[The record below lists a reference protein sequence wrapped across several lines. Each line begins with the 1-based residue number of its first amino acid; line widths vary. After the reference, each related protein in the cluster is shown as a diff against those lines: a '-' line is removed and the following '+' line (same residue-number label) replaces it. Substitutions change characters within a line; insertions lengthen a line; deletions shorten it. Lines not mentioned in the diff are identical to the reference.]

1 MFNHIYKE
9 QMRKTKIIA
18 TIGPS
23 SEDKKV
29 IKDMVKSGLNIARLN
44 FSHRTQAQAKKTYQ
58 NLRKVAPH
66 IGIMMDTQGPEVRLG
81 RIKEGT
87 ELLRGREVEL
97 IANDIL
103 GDEGRLPVDYPG
115 LFDYLKKG
123 DTILM
128 SDGGLE
134 LRVEKITGSSV
145 KCRVVYGG
153 KISSKKSVNIPGKD
167 IGLFAPTKKDLKNIR
182 FGARLGFDFVAA
194 SFVKSSED
202 IKKIRAVLKREK
214 SSMKIIAKIE
224 HVEAVRNMDG
234 ILEASDA
241 IMIARGDLGVEVPA
255 SDVPLLQKTIIRKCL
270 ENEKPVIVATQMLMS
285 MTEHPR
291 ATRAEVSDVANAVE
305 DGADAVMLSEETA
318 VGKYPVKSVQFMAET
333 IQKMEEYL
341 HGRLPDALKSSKNDI
356 ADIIAKNVWQAARD
370 SSAKFIIA
378 HTSSG
383 YTARKI
389 ARFRPDIDILAFTDK
404 EIVVRQMNLIWG
416 VRPFLAKFYK
426 HVDDMLCDSAEFLYK
441 KGLVKEKDILI
452 LTAGEPVAV
461 SGSTNMM
468 EVRKVKSLLDQ
479 RKSSLGTKRK

>member
-1 MFNHIYKE
+1 
-9 QMRKTKIIA
+9 MRKTKIIA

-97 IANDIL
+97 SSEDIL
-103 GDEGRLPVDYPG
+103 GDETRLPVDYPG
-115 LFDYLKKG
+115 LFDYLKKN

-128 SDGGLE
+128 SDGSLE

-145 KCRVVYGG
+145 KCKVIYGG

-182 FGARLGFDFVAA
+182 FGARMGFDFVAA
-194 SFVKSSED
+194 SFVKSQKD
-202 IKKIRAVLKREK
+202 IRKIREILKREK
-214 SSMKIIAKIE
+214 SSMQIIAKIE
-224 HVEAVRNMDG
+224 HVEAVRNLDG

-270 ENEKPVIVATQMLMS
+270 KNEKPVIVATQMLMS

-333 IQKMEEYL
+333 IRKMEEYL
-341 HGRLPDALKSSKNDI
+341 HGRLPEALKSEKRDI

-389 ARFRPDIDILAFTDK
+389 AKFRPDIDILAFTDK
-404 EIVVRQMNLIWG
+404 ETVGRQMNLIWG
-416 VRPFLAKFYK
+416 VRPFLAKLYK
-426 HVDDMLCDSAEFLYK
+426 HVDDMLCNSAEFLYK
-441 KGLVKEKDILI
+441 KGLVKGKDILI

-479 RKSSLGTKRK
+479 RKNSLGTKR

>member
-1 MFNHIYKE
+1 
-9 QMRKTKIIA
+9 MRKTKIIA
-18 TIGPS
+18 TIGPA
-23 SEDKKV
+23 SEDKDV
-29 IKDMVKSGLNIARLN
+29 IRKMVKSGLNIARLN
-44 FSHRTQAQAKKTYQ
+44 FSHRTQKQAKTTYQ
-58 NLRKVAPH
+58 NLRKVAPD

-87 ELLRGREVEL
+87 DLLRRSEVEL
-97 IANDIL
+97 VREDIL
-103 GDEGRLPVDYPG
+103 GDEKKLPVDYPG
-115 LFDYLKKG
+115 LFDYLKKD

-128 SDGGLE
+128 SDGSLE
-134 LRVEKITGSSV
+134 LRVEKVGSSV
-145 KCRVVYGG
+145 KCRVIYGG

-167 IGLFAPTKKDLKNIR
+167 IGLFAPTKKDLKNIK
-182 FGARLGFDFVAA
+182 FGARMGFDFVAA
-194 SFVKSSED
+194 SFVKSAKD
-202 IKKIRAVLKREK
+202 IKKIRKVLKNEK
-214 SSMKIIAKIE
+214 SSMQIIAKIE
-224 HVEAVRNMDG
+224 HIKAVKNLDE

-241 IMIARGDLGVEVPA
+241 VMIARGDLGVEVPA

-270 ENEKPVIVATQMLMS
+270 ECEKPVIVATQMLMS

-333 IQKMEEYL
+333 IQKMETYL
-341 HGRLPDALKSSKNDI
+341 LGRLPEALKSSKNEI

-389 ARFRPDIDILAFTDK
+389 AKFRPDIDILAFTDK
-404 EIVVRQMNLIWG
+404 EIVERQMNLIWG
-416 VRPFLAKFYK
+416 VRPFLARFYK

-441 KGLVKEKDILI
+441 KGLVNEKDIVI
-452 LTAGEPVAV
+452 LSAGEPVSV

-468 EVRKVKSLLDQ
+468 EIRKIRSLLEQ
-479 RKSSLGTKRK
+479 KKTFLGKKKR

>member
-1 MFNHIYKE
+1 
-9 QMRKTKIIA
+9 MRKTKIIA
-18 TIGPS
+18 TIGPA
-23 SEDKKV
+23 SEDKNVVK
-29 IKDMVKSGLNIARLN
+29 KMVKSGLNIARLN
-44 FSHRTQAQAKKTYQ
+44 FSHRTQKEAKTTYQ
-58 NLRKVAPH
+58 NLRKVVPH

-81 RIKEGT
+81 RIKENT
-87 ELLRGREVEL
+87 ELLRRSEVEL
-97 IANDIL
+97 VREDIL
-103 GDEGRLPVDYPG
+103 GDEKKLPVDYPG
-115 LFDYLKKG
+115 LFNYLKKG

-128 SDGGLE
+128 SDGSLE
-134 LRVEKITGSSV
+134 LRVEKVGASV
-145 KCRVVYGG
+145 KCRVIYGG

-167 IGLFAPTKKDLKNIR
+167 IGLFAPTKKDLENIK
-182 FGARLGFDFVAA
+182 FGAKMGFDFVAA
-194 SFVKSSED
+194 SFVKSAKD
-202 IKKIRAVLKREK
+202 IKKIRKVLKNEK
-214 SSMKIIAKIE
+214 SSMQIIAKIE
-224 HVEAVRNMDG
+224 HIKAVKNLDE

-241 IMIARGDLGVEVPA
+241 VMIARGDLGVEVPA

-270 ENEKPVIVATQMLMS
+270 ECEKPVIVATQMLMS

-333 IQKMEEYL
+333 IQKMETYL
-341 HGRLPDALKSSKNDI
+341 LGRLPEALKSSKNEI

-389 ARFRPDIDILAFTDK
+389 AKFRPDIDILAFTDK
-404 EIVVRQMNLIWG
+404 EIVERQMNLIWG
-416 VRPFLAKFYK
+416 VRPFLARFYK

-441 KGLVKEKDILI
+441 KGLVNEKDIVI
-452 LTAGEPVAV
+452 LSAGEPVSV

-468 EVRKVKSLLDQ
+468 EIRKIRSLLEQ
-479 RKSSLGTKRK
+479 KKTFLGKKKR

>member
-1 MFNHIYKE
+1 
-9 QMRKTKIIA
+9 MRKTKIIA

-44 FSHRTQAQAKKTYQ
+44 FSHRTQKQARTTYQ

-87 ELLRGREVEL
+87 ELLRGSEVEL
-97 IANDIL
+97 VRDDIL
-103 GDEGRLPVDYPG
+103 GDERKLPVDYPK
-115 LFDYLKKG
+115 LFDYLRKG

-134 LRVEKITGSSV
+134 LRVKKIDSSV
-145 KCRVVYGG
+145 KCKVVYGG

-167 IGLFAPTKKDLKNIR
+167 IGLFAPTKRDLENIK
-182 FGARLGFDFVAA
+182 FGARMGFDFVAA
-194 SFVKSSED
+194 SFVKSAKD
-202 IKKIRAVLKREK
+202 IKKIRTVLKDKK
-214 SSMKIIAKIE
+214 SNMQIIAKIE
-224 HVEAVRNMDG
+224 HIKAVRNMDE

-270 ENEKPVIVATQMLMS
+270 EKEKTVIVATQMLMS

-333 IQKMEEYL
+333 IQKMETYL
-341 HGRLPDALKSSKNDI
+341 LGRLPEALKSGKNEI

-389 ARFRPDIDILAFTDK
+389 AKFRPDTDIIAFTDK
-404 EIVVRQMNLIWG
+404 EIVERQMNLIWG
-416 VRPFLAKFYK
+416 VKPFFSKFYK
-426 HVDDMLCDSAEFLYK
+426 HVDGMLCDSAEFLYK
-441 KGLVKEKDILI
+441 KGLVNEKDIII
-452 LTAGEPVAV
+452 LSAGEPV
-461 SGSTNMM
+461 SIPGSTNMM
-468 EVRKVKSLLDQ
+468 EIRTIKSLLDQ
-479 RKSSLGTKRK
+479 RKTFLGKKRK

>member
-1 MFNHIYKE
+1 MT
-9 QMRKTKIIA
+9 KTKIIA

-23 SEDKKV
+23 SEDKKI
-29 IKDMVKSGLNIARLN
+29 IKQMVESGLDIARLN
-44 FSHRTQAQAKKTYQ
+44 FSHRTQEQARETYE
-58 NLRKVAPH
+58 NLREVAPH

-81 RIKEGT
+81 KIKENT
-87 ELLRGREVEL
+87 ELLKGCKVEL
-97 IANDIL
+97 VRDDII
-103 GDEGRLPVDYPG
+103 GDEKKLPVDYPR
-115 LFDYLKKG
+115 LFEYLKKG

-128 SDGGLE
+128 ADGDLE
-134 LRVEKITGSSV
+134 LKVEDVGNSV

-167 IGLFAPTKKDLKNIR
+167 IGLTTPTKKDLQNIK
-182 FGARLGFDFVAA
+182 FGARTGFDFVAA
-194 SFVKSSED
+194 SFVKSAED
-202 IKKIRAVLKREK
+202 IKKIRAILKKEK
-214 SSMKIIAKIE
+214 SGMQIIAKIE
-224 HVEAVRNMDG
+224 HIEAVRNLDD
-234 ILEASDA
+234 ILDASDA

-255 SDVPLLQKTIIRKCL
+255 SDVPLLQKDIIRKCL

-318 VGKYPVKSVQFMAET
+318 IGKYPVKSIQFMAET
-333 IQKMEEYL
+333 IQKMEKYL
-341 HGRLPDALKSSKNDI
+341 RGRLPQALKSEKCEI

-389 ARFRPDIDILAFTDK
+389 AKFRPDIDILAFTDK
-404 EIVVRQMNLIWG
+404 EIVERQMNLIWG
-416 VRPFLAKFYK
+416 VKPFMAKFYK
-426 HVDDMLCDSAEFLYK
+426 HVDVMLCDSAEFLYNNK
-441 KGLVKEKDILI
+441 LVKENDIVI
-452 LTAGEPVAV
+452 LTAGEPVSV

-468 EVRKVKSLLDQ
+468 EIRRIKSLLNQ
-479 RKSSLGTKRK
+479 KKSFLGKKRK

>member
-1 MFNHIYKE
+1 
-9 QMRKTKIIA
+9 MRKTKIIA

-29 IKDMVKSGLNIARLN
+29 IKKMVKSGLNIARLN
-44 FSHRTQAQAKKTYQ
+44 FSHRTQEQAKKTYE
-58 NLRKVAPH
+58 NLREVAPH

-81 RIKEGT
+81 RIRENT
-87 ELLRGREVEL
+87 ELLRGSEVEL
-97 IANDIL
+97 VREDIL
-103 GDEGRLPVDYPG
+103 GDEKKLPVDYPK
-115 LFDYLKKG
+115 LFDYLKKD

-128 SDGGLE
+128 SDGSLE
-134 LRVEKITGSSV
+134 LKVKKVGFSV

-167 IGLFAPTKKDLKNIR
+167 IGLFAPTKKDLKNIK
-182 FGARLGFDFVAA
+182 FGAKMGFDFVAA
-194 SFVKSSED
+194 SFVKSAKD
-202 IKKIRAVLKREK
+202 IKKIKAVLKKEK
-214 SSMKIIAKIE
+214 SNMQIIAKIE
-224 HVEAVRNMDG
+224 HIKAVKNLDE
-234 ILEASDA
+234 ILAASDA
-241 IMIARGDLGVEVPA
+241 VMIARGDLGVEVPA

-318 VGKYPVKSVQFMAET
+318 VGKYPVKSLQFMAET
-333 IQKMEEYL
+333 IQKMETYL
-341 HGRLPDALKSSKNDI
+341 LGRLPQALKSEKCEI

-383 YTARKI
+383 YTAKKI
-389 ARFRPDIDILAFTDK
+389 AKFRPDIDILAFTDK
-404 EIVVRQMNLIWG
+404 EIVERQMNLIWG

-426 HVDDMLCDSAEFLYK
+426 HVDVMLCDSAEFLYK
-441 KGLVKEKDILI
+441 KGLVNEKDVVILS
-452 LTAGEPVAV
+452 AGEPVSV

-468 EVRKVKSLLDQ
+468 EIRRVKSLLEQ
-479 RKSSLGTKRK
+479 KKTFLGKKKK

>member
-1 MFNHIYKE
+1 
-9 QMRKTKIIA
+9 MRKTKIIA

-29 IKDMVKSGLNIARLN
+29 IKEMVKSGLNIARLN
-44 FSHRTQAQAKKTYQ
+44 FSHRTQEEAQKTYE
-58 NLRKVAPH
+58 NLREVTPH

-81 RIKEGT
+81 RIKEDT
-87 ELLRGREVEL
+87 ELLRGNEVEL
-97 IANDIL
+97 VREDIL
-103 GDEGRLPVDYPG
+103 GDEKKLPVDYPK
-115 LFDYLKKG
+115 LFDYLKKD

-128 SDGGLE
+128 SDGSLE
-134 LRVEKITGSSV
+134 LKVEKVSSSV

-167 IGLFAPTKKDLKNIR
+167 IGLFAPTKKDLKNIK
-182 FGARLGFDFVAA
+182 FGAKMGFDFVAA
-194 SFVKSSED
+194 SFVKSAKD
-202 IKKIRAVLKREK
+202 INKIRNVLKKEK
-214 SSMKIIAKIE
+214 SNMQIIAKIE
-224 HVEAVRNMDG
+224 HMKAVENLDE
-234 ILEASDA
+234 ILAASDA
-241 IMIARGDLGVEVPA
+241 VMIARGDLGVEVPA

-333 IQKMEEYL
+333 IQKMETYL
-341 HGRLPDALKSSKNDI
+341 LGRLPDALKSVKCEI

-389 ARFRPDIDILAFTDK
+389 AKFRPDIDILAFTDK
-404 EIVVRQMNLIWG
+404 EVVERQMNLIWG
-416 VRPFLAKFYK
+416 VRPFMAKFYK

-441 KGLVKEKDILI
+441 KGLVNGEDIVI
-452 LTAGEPVAV
+452 LSAGEPVSV

-468 EVRKVKSLLDQ
+468 EIRKIKSLLEQ
-479 RKSSLGTKRK
+479 KKIFLGKKRK

>member
-1 MFNHIYKE
+1 
-9 QMRKTKIIA
+9 MRKTKIIA

-23 SEDKKV
+23 SEDTKV
-29 IKDMVKSGLNIARLN
+29 IKDMVRSGLNIARLN
-44 FSHRTQAQAKKTYQ
+44 FSHRTEEQAETTYK

-87 ELLRGREVEL
+87 ELLRGSEVEL
-97 IANDIL
+97 SSEDIL
-103 GDEGRLPVDYPG
+103 GDEKKLPVDYPG
-115 LFDYLKKG
+115 LFDYLKKN
-123 DTILM
+123 DTILI
-128 SDGGLE
+128 SDGSLE
-134 LRVEKITGSSV
+134 LKVEKITGSSV
-145 KCRVVYGG
+145 KCRVIYGG
-153 KISSKKSVNIPGKD
+153 KISSKKSVNIPGKN

-194 SFVKSSED
+194 SFVKRSKD
-202 IKKIRAVLKREK
+202 IIKIRTVLKKEK

-224 HVEAVRNMDG
+224 HVEAVRHFDE
-234 ILEASDA
+234 ILEVSDA

-255 SDVPLLQKTIIRKCL
+255 SDVPLLQKIIIRKCL

-341 HGRLPDALKSSKNDI
+341 HGRLPDALKSEKCEI

-389 ARFRPDIDILAFTDK
+389 AKFRPDIDILAFTDK
-404 EIVVRQMNLIWG
+404 EIVERQMNLIRG
-416 VRPFLAKFYK
+416 VKPFLAKFYK

-441 KGLVKEKDILI
+441 KGLVNKEDIVI

-468 EVRKVKSLLDQ
+468 EIRNIKSLLEQ
-479 RKSSLGTKRK
+479 RKGSLGKKRK

>member
-1 MFNHIYKE
+1 
-9 QMRKTKIIA
+9 MRKTKIIA
-18 TIGPS
+18 TIGPA
-23 SEDKKV
+23 SEDKDV
-29 IKDMVKSGLNIARLN
+29 IRKMVKSGLNIARLN
-44 FSHRTQAQAKKTYQ
+44 FSHRTQKQAKTTYQ
-58 NLRKVAPH
+58 NLRKVAPD

-87 ELLRGREVEL
+87 DLLRRSEVEL
-97 IANDIL
+97 VREDIL
-103 GDEGRLPVDYPG
+103 GDEKKLPVDYPG
-115 LFDYLKKG
+115 LFNYLKKG

-128 SDGGLE
+128 SDGSLE
-134 LRVEKITGSSV
+134 LRVEKVGASV
-145 KCRVVYGG
+145 KCRVIYGG

-167 IGLFAPTKKDLKNIR
+167 IGLFAPTKKDLENIK
-182 FGARLGFDFVAA
+182 FGAKMGFDFVAA
-194 SFVKSSED
+194 SFVKSAKD
-202 IKKIRAVLKREK
+202 IKKIRKVLKNEK
-214 SSMKIIAKIE
+214 SSMQIIAKIE
-224 HVEAVRNMDG
+224 HIKAVKNLDE

-241 IMIARGDLGVEVPA
+241 VMIARGDLGVEVPA

-270 ENEKPVIVATQMLMS
+270 EQEKPVIVATQMLMS

-333 IQKMEEYL
+333 IQKMETYL
-341 HGRLPDALKSSKNDI
+341 LGRLPEALKSSKNEI

-383 YTARKI
+383 YTAKKI

-404 EIVVRQMNLIWG
+404 EIVERQMNLIWG
-416 VRPFLAKFYK
+416 VRPFLARFYK

-441 KGLVKEKDILI
+441 KGLVNEKDIVI
-452 LTAGEPVAV
+452 LSAGEPVSV

-468 EVRKVKSLLDQ
+468 EIRKIKSLLEQ
-479 RKSSLGTKRK
+479 KKTFLGKKKK

>member
-1 MFNHIYKE
+1 
-9 QMRKTKIIA
+9 MRKTKIIA
-18 TIGPS
+18 TIGPA

-29 IKDMVKSGLNIARLN
+29 IKDMVEKGLNIARLN
-44 FSHRTQAQAKKTYQ
+44 FSHRTQKQAMITYQ

-81 RIKEGT
+81 RIKEDT
-87 ELLRGREVEL
+87 ELLRGSEVEL
-97 IANDIL
+97 VAEDIL
-103 GDEGRLPVDYPG
+103 GDDKKLPIDYPK

-134 LRVEKITGSSV
+134 LRVKEVSSSV
-145 KCRVVYGG
+145 KCKVIYGG

-167 IGLFAPTKKDLKNIR
+167 IGLFAPTRSDLENIK
-182 FGARLGFDFVAA
+182 FGAKVGFDFVAA
-194 SFVKSSED
+194 SFVKSPND
-202 IKKIRAVLKREK
+202 IKKIRTVLKKEK
-214 SSMKIIAKIE
+214 SSMQIIAKIE
-224 HVEAVRNMDG
+224 HVEAVRNLDG

-241 IMIARGDLGVEVPA
+241 VMIARGDLGVEVPA

-270 ENEKPVIVATQMLMS
+270 EQEKPVIVATQMLMS

-318 VGKYPVKSVQFMAET
+318 IGKYPVKSVQFMAET
-333 IQKMEEYL
+333 IQKMETYL
-341 HGRLPDALKSSKNDI
+341 LGRLPEALKSGKNDI

-389 ARFRPDIDILAFTDK
+389 AKFRPDTDILAFTDK
-404 EIVVRQMNLIWG
+404 EIVERQMNLIWG
-416 VRPFLAKFYK
+416 VRPFIAKFYR
-426 HVDDMLCDSAEFLYK
+426 HVDEMLCDSAEFLYK
-441 KGLVKEKDILI
+441 RGLVNEKDIII
-452 LTAGEPVAV
+452 LTAGEPVSV

-468 EVRKVKSLLDQ
+468 EIREIESLLNQ
-479 RKSSLGTKRK
+479 KKSFLDKKRK

>member
-1 MFNHIYKE
+1 
-9 QMRKTKIIA
+9 MRKTKIIA

-23 SEDKKV
+23 SEDRKV

-44 FSHRTQAQAKKTYQ
+44 FSHRTQEQAETTYK

-66 IGIMMDTQGPEVRLG
+66 VGIMMDTQGPEVRLG

-87 ELLRGREVEL
+87 ELLRGSKVEL
-97 IANDIL
+97 SAEDIL
-103 GDEGRLPVDYPG
+103 GDEKKLPVDYPG
-115 LFDYLKKG
+115 LFDYLRKN
-123 DTILM
+123 DTIIM
-128 SDGGLE
+128 SDGSLE
-134 LRVEKITGSSV
+134 LKVEQTSGSSV
-145 KCRVVYGG
+145 KCRVIYGG

-167 IGLFAPTKKDLKNIR
+167 IGLFAPTKKDLKNIK
-182 FGARLGFDFVAA
+182 FGAGLGFDFVAA
-194 SFVKSSED
+194 SFVKSSKD
-202 IKKIRAVLKREK
+202 IEKIRTVLKKEK

-224 HVEAVRNMDG
+224 HVEAVRHFDE
-234 ILEASDA
+234 ILEVSDA

-318 VGKYPVKSVQFMAET
+318 IGKYPVKTVQFMAET

-341 HGRLPDALKSSKNDI
+341 HGRLPDALKSEKCEI
-356 ADIIAKNVWQAARD
+356 ADIIARNVWQAARD
-370 SSAKFIIA
+370 SSARFIIA

-404 EIVVRQMNLIWG
+404 EIVERQMNLIWG

-426 HVDDMLCDSAEFLYK
+426 HVDEMLCDSAEFLFK
-441 KGLVKEKDILI
+441 KGLVNEKDIII
-452 LTAGEPVAV
+452 LTAGEPVSV

-468 EVRKVKSLLDQ
+468 EIREIKSLLEQ
-479 RKSSLGTKRK
+479 KKSFLDKKRK

>member
-1 MFNHIYKE
+1 
-9 QMRKTKIIA
+9 MRKTKIIA
-18 TIGPS
+18 TIGPA
-23 SEDKKV
+23 SENKDV
-29 IKDMVKSGLNIARLN
+29 IKKMVKSGLNIARLN
-44 FSHRTQAQAKKTYQ
+44 FSHRTQKEAKTTYQ
-58 NLRKVAPH
+58 NLRKVVPD

-87 ELLRGREVEL
+87 DLLRGSEVEL
-97 IANDIL
+97 VSDDVL
-103 GDEGRLPVDYPG
+103 GDEKKLPVDYPG
-115 LFDYLKKG
+115 LFDYLKKD

-128 SDGGLE
+128 SDGSLE
-134 LRVEKITGSSV
+134 LRVEKVGSSV

-153 KISSKKSVNIPGKD
+153 KISSKKSVNIPGKN
-167 IGLFAPTKKDLKNIR
+167 IGLFAPTKKDLENIK
-182 FGARLGFDFVAA
+182 FGARMGFDFVAA
-194 SFVKSSED
+194 SFVKSAND
-202 IKKIRAVLKREK
+202 IKKIRTVLKNEK
-214 SSMKIIAKIE
+214 SSMQIIAKIE
-224 HVEAVRNMDG
+224 HIKAVENLDE

-241 IMIARGDLGVEVPA
+241 VMIARGDLGVEVPA

-270 ENEKPVIVATQMLMS
+270 ECEKPVIVATQMLMS

-333 IQKMEEYL
+333 IQKMETYL
-341 HGRLPDALKSSKNDI
+341 IGRLPEALKSGKNEI

-383 YTARKI
+383 YTAKKI

-404 EIVVRQMNLIWG
+404 EIVERQMNLIWG
-416 VRPFLAKFYK
+416 VRPFLTKFYK

-441 KGLVKEKDILI
+441 KGLVNEKDIVI
-452 LTAGEPVAV
+452 LSAGEPVSV

-468 EVRKVKSLLDQ
+468 EIRRVKSLLEQ
-479 RKSSLGTKRK
+479 KKTFLGKKKK

>member
-1 MFNHIYKE
+1 
-9 QMRKTKIIA
+9 MRKTKIIA

-23 SEDKKV
+23 SEDGKV

-44 FSHRTQAQAKKTYQ
+44 FSHRTQEQAETTYK
-58 NLRKVAPH
+58 NLRKVVPH

-81 RIKEGT
+81 KIKEGT
-87 ELLRGREVEL
+87 ELLKGREVEL
-97 IANDIL
+97 SGDDIL
-103 GDEGRLPVDYPG
+103 GNEEKLPVDYPK

-128 SDGGLE
+128 ADGSLE
-134 LRVEKITGSSV
+134 LKVEKISGFSV
-145 KCRVVYGG
+145 KCRVIYGG

-182 FGARLGFDFVAA
+182 FGAGLGFDFVAA
-194 SFVKSSED
+194 SFVKSAED
-202 IKKIRAVLKREK
+202 IKKIRAVLKNKK
-214 SSMKIIAKIE
+214 SSMQIIAKIE
-224 HVEAVRNMDG
+224 HIKAVENLDE
-234 ILEASDA
+234 ILEVSDA

-333 IQKMEEYL
+333 IQKMETYL
-341 HGRLPDALKSSKNDI
+341 LGRLPDALKSEKCEI
-356 ADIIAKNVWQAARD
+356 ADIIARNVWQAARD

-389 ARFRPDIDILAFTDK
+389 AKFRPDIDILGFTDE
-404 EIVVRQMNLIWG
+404 EIVERQMNLIRG

-441 KGLVKEKDILI
+441 NRLVNKEDIVI

-468 EVRKVKSLLDQ
+468 EVRKIKSLLDQ
-479 RKSSLGTKRK
+479 KKSFLDKKRK

>member
-1 MFNHIYKE
+1 
-9 QMRKTKIIA
+9 MRKTKIIA

-29 IKDMVKSGLNIARLN
+29 IKKMVKSGLNIARLN
-44 FSHRTQAQAKKTYQ
+44 FSHRTQEQAKKTYE
-58 NLRKVAPH
+58 NLREVAPH

-81 RIKEGT
+81 RIRENT
-87 ELLRGREVEL
+87 ELLRGSEVEL
-97 IANDIL
+97 VREDIL
-103 GDEGRLPVDYPG
+103 GDEKKLPVDYPK
-115 LFDYLKKG
+115 LFDYLKKD

-128 SDGGLE
+128 SDGSLE
-134 LRVEKITGSSV
+134 LKVKKVGFSV

-167 IGLFAPTKKDLKNIR
+167 IGLFAPTKKDLKNIK
-182 FGARLGFDFVAA
+182 FGAKMGFDFVAA
-194 SFVKSSED
+194 SFVKSAKD
-202 IKKIRAVLKREK
+202 IKKIRAVLKKEK
-214 SSMKIIAKIE
+214 SNMQIIAKIE
-224 HVEAVRNMDG
+224 HIKAVKNLDE
-234 ILEASDA
+234 ILAASDA
-241 IMIARGDLGVEVPA
+241 VMIARGDLGVEVPA

-318 VGKYPVKSVQFMAET
+318 VGKYPVKSLQFMAET
-333 IQKMEEYL
+333 IQKMETYL
-341 HGRLPDALKSSKNDI
+341 LGRLPQALKSEKCEI

-383 YTARKI
+383 YTAKKI
-389 ARFRPDIDILAFTDK
+389 AKFRPDIDILAFTDK
-404 EIVVRQMNLIWG
+404 EIVERQMNLIWG

-426 HVDDMLCDSAEFLYK
+426 HVDVMLCDSAEFLYK
-441 KGLVKEKDILI
+441 KGLVNEKDVVILS
-452 LTAGEPVAV
+452 AGEPVSV

-468 EVRKVKSLLDQ
+468 EIRRVKSLLEQ
-479 RKSSLGTKRK
+479 KKTFLGKKKK

>member
-1 MFNHIYKE
+1 
-9 QMRKTKIIA
+9 MRKTKIIA

-44 FSHRTQAQAKKTYQ
+44 FSHRTQEQAKATYR
-58 NLRKVAPH
+58 NLRNVVPH

-81 RIKEGT
+81 RIKKGT
-87 ELLRGREVEL
+87 ELLRGSEVEL
-97 IANDIL
+97 VKHDIL
-103 GDEGRLPVDYPG
+103 GDEKKLPVDYPG
-115 LFDYLKKG
+115 LFDYLKEN
-123 DTILM
+123 DIILM
-128 SDGGLE
+128 SDGSLE
-134 LRVEKITGSSV
+134 LKVKKISNSSV
-145 KCRVVYGG
+145 KCKVIYGG

-167 IGLFAPTKKDLKNIR
+167 IGLFAPTKKDLENIR
-182 FGARLGFDFVAA
+182 FGARIGFDFVAA
-194 SFVKSSED
+194 SFVKSPKD
-202 IKKIRAVLKREK
+202 IKKIRAVLKKEK
-214 SSMKIIAKIE
+214 SGMRIVAKIE
-224 HVEAVRNMDG
+224 HVEAVRNLDG

-241 IMIARGDLGVEVPA
+241 IMIARGDLGVEVPP

-333 IQKMEEYL
+333 IEKMEEYL
-341 HGRLPDALKSSKNDI
+341 LGRLPAALKSGKSEI

-389 ARFRPDIDILAFTDK
+389 AKFRPDIDILAFTDK
-404 EIVVRQMNLIWG
+404 EIVERQMNLIWG
-416 VRPFLAKFYK
+416 VRPFLTKFYK

-441 KGLVKEKDILI
+441 KRLVNKEDVVI

-468 EVRKVKSLLDQ
+468 EVRKIKSLLEQ
-479 RKSSLGTKRK
+479 RKGSLGKKRK

>member
-1 MFNHIYKE
+1 
-9 QMRKTKIIA
+9 MRKTKIIA

-44 FSHRTQAQAKKTYQ
+44 FSHRTQEQAKTTYK
-58 NLRKVAPH
+58 NLRKVVPH

-81 RIKEGT
+81 KIKEGT
-87 ELLRGREVEL
+87 ELLRGSEVEL
-97 IANDIL
+97 IKGDIL
-103 GDEGRLPVDYPG
+103 GNEKRLPVDYPG
-115 LFDYLKKG
+115 LFDYLKED

-128 SDGGLE
+128 SDGSLE
-134 LRVEKITGSSV
+134 LRVEKITDSSV
-145 KCRVVYGG
+145 KCKVVYGG

-167 IGLFAPTKKDLKNIR
+167 IGLFAPTKKDLENIK

-194 SFVKSSED
+194 SFVKSAED
-202 IKKIRAVLKREK
+202 VRKIRAVLQKEK
-214 SSMKIIAKIE
+214 SSMQIIAKIE
-224 HVEAVRNMDG
+224 HIKAVRNLDE
-234 ILEASDA
+234 ILEVSDA

-270 ENEKPVIVATQMLMS
+270 ECEKPVIVATQMLMS

-341 HGRLPDALKSSKNDI
+341 HGRLPEALKSNKNEI

-389 ARFRPDIDILAFTDK
+389 AKFRPDIDILAFTDK
-404 EIVVRQMNLIWG
+404 EIIGRQMNLIRG

-441 KGLVKEKDILI
+441 KGLVNKEDIII

-468 EVRKVKSLLDQ
+468 EIRKVKSLLEQ
-479 RKSSLGTKRK
+479 RKSSLGKKRK

>member
-1 MFNHIYKE
+1 
-9 QMRKTKIIA
+9 MRKTKIIA
-18 TIGPS
+18 TIGPA
-23 SEDKKV
+23 SENKDV
-29 IKDMVKSGLNIARLN
+29 IKKMVKSGLNIARLN
-44 FSHRTQAQAKKTYQ
+44 FSHRTQKEAKTTYQ
-58 NLRKVAPH
+58 NLRKVVPD

-87 ELLRGREVEL
+87 DLLRGSEVEL
-97 IANDIL
+97 VSDDVL
-103 GDEGRLPVDYPG
+103 GDEKKLPVDYPG
-115 LFDYLKKG
+115 LFDYLKKD

-128 SDGGLE
+128 SDGSLE
-134 LRVEKITGSSV
+134 LRVEKVGSSV

-153 KISSKKSVNIPGKD
+153 KISSKKSVNIPGKN
-167 IGLFAPTKKDLKNIR
+167 IGLFAPTKKDLENIK
-182 FGARLGFDFVAA
+182 FGARMGFDFVAA
-194 SFVKSSED
+194 SFVKSAND
-202 IKKIRAVLKREK
+202 IKKIRTVLKKEK
-214 SSMKIIAKIE
+214 SSMQIIAKIE
-224 HVEAVRNMDG
+224 HIKAVENLDE

-241 IMIARGDLGVEVPA
+241 VMIARGDLGVEVPA

-270 ENEKPVIVATQMLMS
+270 ECEKPVIVATQMLMS

-333 IQKMEEYL
+333 IQKMETYL
-341 HGRLPDALKSSKNDI
+341 LGRLPEALKSGKNEI

-383 YTARKI
+383 YTAKKI

-404 EIVVRQMNLIWG
+404 EIVERQMNLIWG
-416 VRPFLAKFYK
+416 VRPFLTKFYK

-441 KGLVKEKDILI
+441 KGLVNEKDIVI
-452 LTAGEPVAV
+452 LSAGEPVSV

-468 EVRKVKSLLDQ
+468 EIRRVKSLLEQ
-479 RKSSLGTKRK
+479 KKTFLGKKKK

>member
-1 MFNHIYKE
+1 
-9 QMRKTKIIA
+9 MRKTKIIA

-29 IKDMVKSGLNIARLN
+29 IKDMVKNGLNIARLN
-44 FSHRTQAQAKKTYQ
+44 FSHRTQEQAKTTYQ
-58 NLRKVAPH
+58 NLRRVVPQ

-87 ELLRGREVEL
+87 ELLRGSEVEL
-97 IANDIL
+97 VSEDII
-103 GDEGRLPVDYPG
+103 GDEKRLPVDYPK
-115 LFDYLKKG
+115 LFDYLKKD

-128 SDGGLE
+128 SDGSLE
-134 LRVEKITGSSV
+134 LKVQKVDSSV
-145 KCRVVYGG
+145 KCKVVYGG

-167 IGLFAPTKKDLKNIR
+167 ISLFAPTKNDLKNIK
-182 FGARLGFDFVAA
+182 FGARMGFDFVAA
-194 SFVKSSED
+194 SFVKSAKD
-202 IKKIRAVLKREK
+202 IKKIRTVLKKEK
-214 SSMKIIAKIE
+214 SNMQIIAKIE
-224 HVEAVRNMDG
+224 HIKAVENLDE

-241 IMIARGDLGVEVPA
+241 VMIARGDLGVEVPA
-255 SDVPLLQKTIIRKCL
+255 SDVPLLQKTIISKCL

-318 VGKYPVKSVQFMAET
+318 VGKYPIKSVQFMAET
-333 IQKMEEYL
+333 IQKMETYL
-341 HGRLPDALKSSKNDI
+341 LGRLPKALKSEKCEI

-383 YTARKI
+383 YTAKKI

-404 EIVVRQMNLIWG
+404 EIIRRQMNLIWG

-441 KGLVKEKDILI
+441 KELVNEKDIVI

-468 EVRKVKSLLDQ
+468 EIRKVKSLLDQ
-479 RKSSLGTKRK
+479 RKNSLGKKRK

>member
-1 MFNHIYKE
+1 
-9 QMRKTKIIA
+9 MRKTKIIA
-18 TIGPS
+18 TIGPA
-23 SEDKKV
+23 SEDKNVVK
-29 IKDMVKSGLNIARLN
+29 KMVKSGLNIARLN
-44 FSHRTQAQAKKTYQ
+44 FSHRTQKEAKTTYQ
-58 NLRKVAPH
+58 NLRKVVPH

-81 RIKEGT
+81 RIKENT
-87 ELLRGREVEL
+87 ELLRRSEVEL
-97 IANDIL
+97 VREDIL
-103 GDEGRLPVDYPG
+103 GDEKKLPVDYPG
-115 LFDYLKKG
+115 LFNYLKKG

-128 SDGGLE
+128 SDGSLE
-134 LRVEKITGSSV
+134 LRVEKVGASV
-145 KCRVVYGG
+145 KCRVIYGG

-167 IGLFAPTKKDLKNIR
+167 IGLFAPTKKDLENIK
-182 FGARLGFDFVAA
+182 FGAKMGFDFVAA
-194 SFVKSSED
+194 SFVKSAKD
-202 IKKIRAVLKREK
+202 IKKIRKVLKNEK
-214 SSMKIIAKIE
+214 SSMQIIAKIE
-224 HVEAVRNMDG
+224 HIKAVKNLDE

-241 IMIARGDLGVEVPA
+241 VMIARGDLGVEVPA

-270 ENEKPVIVATQMLMS
+270 EQEKPVIVATQMLMS

-333 IQKMEEYL
+333 IQKMETYL
-341 HGRLPDALKSSKNDI
+341 LGRLPEALKSSKNEI

-383 YTARKI
+383 YTAKKI

-404 EIVVRQMNLIWG
+404 EIVERQMNLIWG
-416 VRPFLAKFYK
+416 VRPFLARFYK

-441 KGLVKEKDILI
+441 KGLVNEKDIVI
-452 LTAGEPVAV
+452 LSAGEPVSV

-468 EVRKVKSLLDQ
+468 EIRKIKSLLEQ
-479 RKSSLGTKRK
+479 KKTFLGKKKK

>member
-1 MFNHIYKE
+1 
-9 QMRKTKIIA
+9 MRKTKIIA
-18 TIGPS
+18 TIGPA
-23 SEDKKV
+23 SEDKDV
-29 IKDMVKSGLNIARLN
+29 IRKMVKSGLNIARLN
-44 FSHRTQAQAKKTYQ
+44 FSHRTQKQAKTTYQ
-58 NLRKVAPH
+58 NLRKVAPD

-87 ELLRGREVEL
+87 DLLRRSEVEL
-97 IANDIL
+97 VREDIL
-103 GDEGRLPVDYPG
+103 GDEKKLPVDYPG
-115 LFDYLKKG
+115 LFDYLKKD

-128 SDGGLE
+128 SDGSLE
-134 LRVEKITGSSV
+134 LRVEKVGSSV
-145 KCRVVYGG
+145 KCRVIYGG

-167 IGLFAPTKKDLKNIR
+167 IGLFAPTKKDLKNIK
-182 FGARLGFDFVAA
+182 FGARMGFDFVAA
-194 SFVKSSED
+194 SFVKSAKD
-202 IKKIRAVLKREK
+202 IKKIRKVLKNEK
-214 SSMKIIAKIE
+214 SSMQIIAKIE
-224 HVEAVRNMDG
+224 HIKAVKNLDE

-241 IMIARGDLGVEVPA
+241 VMIARGDLGVEVPA

-270 ENEKPVIVATQMLMS
+270 EQEKPVIVATQMLMS

-333 IQKMEEYL
+333 IQKMETYL
-341 HGRLPDALKSSKNDI
+341 LGRLPEALKSSKNEI

-383 YTARKI
+383 YTAKKI

-404 EIVVRQMNLIWG
+404 EIVERQMNLIWG
-416 VRPFLAKFYK
+416 VRPFLARFYK

-441 KGLVKEKDILI
+441 KGLVNEKDIVI
-452 LTAGEPVAV
+452 LSAGEPVSV

-468 EVRKVKSLLDQ
+468 EIRKIKSLLEQ
-479 RKSSLGTKRK
+479 KKTFLGKKKK

>member
-1 MFNHIYKE
+1 
-9 QMRKTKIIA
+9 MRKTKIIA

-23 SEDKKV
+23 SEDRNV
-29 IKDMVKSGLNIARLN
+29 IEKMVKSGLNIARLN
-44 FSHRTQAQAKKTYQ
+44 FSHRTQEEAKKTYE
-58 NLRKVAPH
+58 NLREVAPH

-81 RIKEGT
+81 RIKEDT
-87 ELLRGREVEL
+87 ELLRGNEVEL
-97 IANDIL
+97 VREDIL
-103 GDEGRLPVDYPG
+103 GDEKKLPVDYPK
-115 LFDYLKKG
+115 LFDYLKKD

-128 SDGGLE
+128 SDGSLE
-134 LRVEKITGSSV
+134 LKVEKVSSSV

-167 IGLFAPTKKDLKNIR
+167 IGLFAPTKKDLKNIK
-182 FGARLGFDFVAA
+182 FGAKMGFDFVAA
-194 SFVKSSED
+194 SFVKSGKD
-202 IKKIRAVLKREK
+202 IKKIRTVLKNEK
-214 SSMKIIAKIE
+214 SNMQIIAKIE
-224 HVEAVRNMDG
+224 HIKAVKNLDE
-234 ILEASDA
+234 ILDASDA
-241 IMIARGDLGVEVPA
+241 VMIARGDLGVEVPA

-318 VGKYPVKSVQFMAET
+318 VGKYPVKALQFMAET
-333 IQKMEEYL
+333 IQKMETYL
-341 HGRLPDALKSSKNDI
+341 LGRLPQALKSEKCEI

-383 YTARKI
+383 YTAKKI
-389 ARFRPDIDILAFTDK
+389 AKFRPDIDILAFTDK
-404 EIVVRQMNLIWG
+404 EVVERQMNLIWG

-426 HVDDMLCDSAEFLYK
+426 HVDVMLCDSAEFLYE
-441 KGLVKEKDILI
+441 KGLVNEKDVVILS
-452 LTAGEPVAV
+452 AGEPVSV

-468 EVRKVKSLLDQ
+468 EIRKIKSLLEQ
-479 RKSSLGTKRK
+479 KKTFLGKKRK

>member
-1 MFNHIYKE
+1 
-9 QMRKTKIIA
+9 MRKTKIIA
-18 TIGPS
+18 TIGPA
-23 SEDKKV
+23 SEDKNVVK
-29 IKDMVKSGLNIARLN
+29 KMVKSGLNIARLN
-44 FSHRTQAQAKKTYQ
+44 FSHRTQKEAKTTYQ
-58 NLRKVAPH
+58 NLRKVVPH

-81 RIKEGT
+81 RIKENT
-87 ELLRGREVEL
+87 ELLRRSEVEL
-97 IANDIL
+97 VREDIL
-103 GDEGRLPVDYPG
+103 GDEKKLPVDYPG
-115 LFDYLKKG
+115 LFNYLKKG

-128 SDGGLE
+128 SDGSLE
-134 LRVEKITGSSV
+134 LRVEKVGSSV
-145 KCRVVYGG
+145 KCRVIYGG

-167 IGLFAPTKKDLKNIR
+167 IGLFAPTKKDLENIK
-182 FGARLGFDFVAA
+182 FGAKMGFDFVAA
-194 SFVKSSED
+194 SFVKSAKD
-202 IKKIRAVLKREK
+202 IKKIRKVLKNEK
-214 SSMKIIAKIE
+214 SSMQIIAKIE
-224 HVEAVRNMDG
+224 HIKAVKNLDE

-241 IMIARGDLGVEVPA
+241 VMIARGDLGVEVPA

-270 ENEKPVIVATQMLMS
+270 ECEKPVIVATQMLMS

-333 IQKMEEYL
+333 IQKMETYL
-341 HGRLPDALKSSKNDI
+341 LGRLPEALKSSKNEI

-389 ARFRPDIDILAFTDK
+389 AKFRPDIDILAFTDK
-404 EIVVRQMNLIWG
+404 EIVERQMNLIWG
-416 VRPFLAKFYK
+416 VRPFLARFYK

-441 KGLVKEKDILI
+441 KGLVNEKDIVI
-452 LTAGEPVAV
+452 LSAGEPVSV

-468 EVRKVKSLLDQ
+468 EIRKIRSLLEQ
-479 RKSSLGTKRK
+479 KKTFLGKKKR